1 MEKRYATRGLEYAVL
16 ESVTKHD
23 RHAPPLVEES
33 DDAKSPPNRPW
44 DDEEAKVKKQKSHPE
59 PSLFLYRG
67 SHVPDQKKF
76 KI

>member
-23 RHAPPLVEES
+23 THAPSLVEES

-44 DDEEAKVKKQKSHPE
+44 EDEEAKVKKKE
-59 PSLFLYRG
+59 PSGAIFISLQR
-67 SHVPDQKKF
+67 VTCP
-76 KI
+76 